1 MRQANL
7 SNNSMFTQDE
17 SYIKWKLFLEG
28 DDQAYSWIYTHYI
41 QVLYNYGLQITPDSE
56 IVKDCIQD
64 VFVKIYKAKKKLTVP
79 QNPKVYLMIAL
90 KNNIY
95 NTFNQERLQKNYAFS
110 LYQTEEQLTVK
121 NEFIDQE
128 ARHEEMNNI
137 KRMMKILTPRQ
148 REVIYYRFI
157 EELSYDDICQ
167 IMGLNYQSAYNLLQ
181 RSLQKIREAYGVT
194 GIWMLILHQLTYLS
208 LKNKNLKKNKE
219 QLSRFVN

>member
-56 IVKDCIQD
+56 IVKDCSQD

-194 GIWMLILHQLTYLS
+194 GIWMLILHQLTYLH
-208 LKNKNLKKNKE
+208 
-219 QLSRFVN
+219 

>member
-194 GIWMLILHQLTYLS
+194 GIWMVILHQLTYLH
-208 LKNKNLKKNKE
+208 
-219 QLSRFVN
+219 

>member
-157 EELSYDDICQ
+157 EELSYDEICQ

-181 RSLQKIREAYGVT
+181 RSLQKIRETYGVT
-194 GIWMLILHQLTYLS
+194 GIWMLMLHQLTYLH
-208 LKNKNLKKNKE
+208 
-219 QLSRFVN
+219 

>member
-1 MRQANL
+1 
-7 SNNSMFTQDE
+7 MFTQDE

-194 GIWMLILHQLTYLS
+194 GIWMLILHQLTHLH
-208 LKNKNLKKNKE
+208 
-219 QLSRFVN
+219 

>member
-1 MRQANL
+1 
-7 SNNSMFTQDE
+7 MFTQDE

-148 REVIYYRFI
+148 RKVIYYRFI

-194 GIWMLILHQLTYLS
+194 GIWMLILHQLTYLH
-208 LKNKNLKKNKE
+208 
-219 QLSRFVN
+219 

>member
-64 VFVKIYKAKKKLTVP
+64 VFVKIY
-79 QNPKVYLMIAL
+79 LMIAL

-137 KRMMKILTPRQ
+137 KRIMKILTPRQ
-148 REVIYYRFI
+148 R
-157 EELSYDDICQ
+157 
-167 IMGLNYQSAYNLLQ
+167 
-181 RSLQKIREAYGVT
+181 
-194 GIWMLILHQLTYLS
+194 
-208 LKNKNLKKNKE
+208 
-219 QLSRFVN
+219 

>member
-194 GIWMLILHQLTYLS
+194 GIWMLILHQLTYLH
-208 LKNKNLKKNKE
+208 
-219 QLSRFVN
+219 

>member
-28 DDQAYSWIYTHYI
+28 DDRAYSWIYTHYI

-90 KNNIY
+90 KITSIILSIKNDCKKTMLSVY
-95 NTFNQERLQKNYAFS
+95 TKQKSS
-110 LYQTEEQLTVK
+110 LLLKTNSLIRK
-121 NEFIDQE
+121 PG
-128 ARHEEMNNI
+128 
-137 KRMMKILTPRQ
+137 MK
-148 REVIYYRFI
+148 
-157 EELSYDDICQ
+157 
-167 IMGLNYQSAYNLLQ
+167 
-181 RSLQKIREAYGVT
+181 K
-194 GIWMLILHQLTYLS
+194 
-208 LKNKNLKKNKE
+208 
-219 QLSRFVN
+219 

>member
-181 RSLQKIREAYGVT
+181 HSLQKIREAYGVT
-194 GIWMLILHQLTYLS
+194 GIWMLILHQLTYLH
-208 LKNKNLKKNKE
+208 
-219 QLSRFVN
+219 

>member
-79 QNPKVYLMIAL
+79 QNPNVYLMIAL

-194 GIWMLILHQLTYLS
+194 GIWMLILHQLTYLH
-208 LKNKNLKKNKE
+208 
-219 QLSRFVN
+219 

>member
-90 KNNIY
+90 KINIY

-194 GIWMLILHQLTYLS
+194 GIWMLILHQLTYLH
-208 LKNKNLKKNKE
+208 
-219 QLSRFVN
+219 

>member
-41 QVLYNYGLQITPDSE
+41 QVLYNYDLQITPDSE

-110 LYQTEEQLTVK
+110 VYQTEEQLTVK

-194 GIWMLILHQLTYLS
+194 GIWMLILHQLTYLH
-208 LKNKNLKKNKE
+208 
-219 QLSRFVN
+219 

>member
-181 RSLQKIREAYGVT
+181 RSLKKKREAYGVT
-194 GIWMLILHQLTYLS
+194 GIWMLILHQLTYLH
-208 LKNKNLKKNKE
+208 
-219 QLSRFVN
+219 

>member
-1 MRQANL
+1 
-7 SNNSMFTQDE
+7 MFTQDE

-194 GIWMLILHQLTYLS
+194 GIWMLILHQLLFIFF
-208 LKNKNLKKNKE
+208 E
-219 QLSRFVN
+219 IFIF

>member
-1 MRQANL
+1 YLCFHCVMRQANL

-194 GIWMLILHQLTYLS
+194 GIWMLILHQLTYLH
-208 LKNKNLKKNKE
+208 
-219 QLSRFVN
+219 

>member
-28 DDQAYSWIYTHYI
+28 DDRAYSWIYTHYI

-194 GIWMLILHQLTYLS
+194 GIWMLILHQLTYLH
-208 LKNKNLKKNKE
+208 
-219 QLSRFVN
+219 

>member
-128 ARHEEMNNI
+128 AWHEEMNNI

-194 GIWMLILHQLTYLS
+194 GIWMLILHQLTYLH
-208 LKNKNLKKNKE
+208 
-219 QLSRFVN
+219 

>member
-128 ARHEEMNNI
+128 ARNEEMNNI

-194 GIWMLILHQLTYLS
+194 GIWMLILHQLTYLH
-208 LKNKNLKKNKE
+208 
-219 QLSRFVN
+219 

>member
-181 RSLQKIREAYGVT
+181 RSLQKIAYGVT
-194 GIWMLILHQLTYLS
+194 GIWMLILHQLTYLH
-208 LKNKNLKKNKE
+208 
-219 QLSRFVN
+219 

>member
-157 EELSYDDICQ
+157 EELSYDDICL

-194 GIWMLILHQLTYLS
+194 GIWMLILHQLTYLH
-208 LKNKNLKKNKE
+208 
-219 QLSRFVN
+219 

>member
-7 SNNSMFTQDE
+7 SNYSMFTQDE

-157 EELSYDDICQ
+157 EELSYDEICQ

-194 GIWMLILHQLTYLS
+194 GIWMLILHQLTYLH
-208 LKNKNLKKNKE
+208 
-219 QLSRFVN
+219 

>member
-181 RSLQKIREAYGVT
+181 RSLQKLREAYGVT
-194 GIWMLILHQLTYLS
+194 GIWMLILHQLTYLH
-208 LKNKNLKKNKE
+208 
-219 QLSRFVN
+219 

>member
-167 IMGLNYQSAYNLLQ
+167 IMGINYQSAYNLLQ

-194 GIWMLILHQLTYLS
+194 GIWMLILHQLTYLH
-208 LKNKNLKKNKE
+208 
-219 QLSRFVN
+219 

>member
-181 RSLQKIREAYGVT
+181 RSLKKIREAYGVT
-194 GIWMLILHQLTYLS
+194 GIWMLILHQLTYLH
-208 LKNKNLKKNKE
+208 
-219 QLSRFVN
+219 

>member
-110 LYQTEEQLTVK
+110 LYQTEVQLTVK
-121 NEFIDQE
+121 NDFIDQE

-194 GIWMLILHQLTYLS
+194 GIWMLILHQLTYLH
-208 LKNKNLKKNKE
+208 
-219 QLSRFVN
+219 

>member
-148 REVIYYRFI
+148 RKVIYYRFI

-194 GIWMLILHQLTYLS
+194 GIWMLILHQLTYLH
-208 LKNKNLKKNKE
+208 
-219 QLSRFVN
+219 

>member
-1 MRQANL
+1 
-7 SNNSMFTQDE
+7 MFTQDE

-137 KRMMKILTPRQ
+137 KRMMKILPPRQ

-194 GIWMLILHQLTYLS
+194 GIWMLILHQLTYLH
-208 LKNKNLKKNKE
+208 
-219 QLSRFVN
+219 

>member
-1 MRQANL
+1 M
-7 SNNSMFTQDE
+7 
-17 SYIKWKLFLEG
+17 
-28 DDQAYSWIYTHYI
+28 
-41 QVLYNYGLQITPDSE
+41 
-56 IVKDCIQD
+56 CIRD
-64 VFVKIYKAKKKLTVP
+64 RIYKAKKKLTVP

-194 GIWMLILHQLTYLS
+194 GIWMLILHQLTYLH
-208 LKNKNLKKNKE
+208 
-219 QLSRFVN
+219 

>member
-1 MRQANL
+1 
-7 SNNSMFTQDE
+7 
-17 SYIKWKLFLEG
+17 
-28 DDQAYSWIYTHYI
+28 
-41 QVLYNYGLQITPDSE
+41 
-56 IVKDCIQD
+56 
-64 VFVKIYKAKKKLTVP
+64 
-79 QNPKVYLMIAL
+79 MIAL

-110 LYQTEEQLTVK
+110 LYQTEEQLTV

-181 RSLQKIREAYGVT
+181 RSLQK
-194 GIWMLILHQLTYLS
+194 
-208 LKNKNLKKNKE
+208 
-219 QLSRFVN
+219 